1 MDSVVKAFLGVF
13 FRLTM
18 MFLGVGL
25 IGAAIDAGKAENF
38 ATDTATRISNSN
50 FSESVIQA
58 CKEDAAAEG
67 YQCQVELVRPSD
79 RQRPTYGTLTLTY
92 PFRIPLLSFEA
103 RETVTEDIL

>member
-13 FRLTM
+13 FLLTM

-38 ATDTATRISNSN
+38 ATRISNSN

-92 PFRIPLLSFEA
+92 PFRIPLLSFET